1 MGQQPSMTSPRFQF
15 DMADWCV
22 EKAAHVV
29 DQLARLLDDVRGDRD
44 ERDSVVENA
53 IGMALWNATKV
64 LAFASGG
71 EWSPGDRDTIMEA
84 GYKGYENVAV
94 KYGVLDETEAQ
105 SQARKI
111 REFEASF
118 RDLVVGPRSPNR
130 KLLHVLLTRC
140 GLSHPLIERL
150 ADLLEEVTMG
160 RLEWDD
166 LQASALPL
174 LDELKATVEDEPER
188 SGV

>member
-1 MGQQPSMTSPRFQF
+1 
-15 DMADWCV
+15 
-22 EKAAHVV
+22 
-29 DQLARLLDDVRGDRD
+29 
-44 ERDSVVENA
+44 
-53 IGMALWNATKV
+53 
-64 LAFASGG
+64 
-71 EWSPGDRDTIMEA
+71 
-84 GYKGYENVAV
+84 
-94 KYGVLDETEAQ
+94 VLDETEAQ